1 MTKTVAR
8 ITRSAQASKSKEGK
22 YLTFAFFE
30 RDGALQLD
38 VVGWTP
44 FELQPGNSGIVGMVH
59 LCGREIPVKD
69 LHRLLQD
76 GEKSQIADTTC
87 IVIFEYSEPCKEYL
101 AILVEE
107 ISNVMA
113 IAEKEPS
120 TAIVSETIT
129 TDESGNKKF
138 EYHLIAT
145 DNSARQNP
153 GTTVSAV
160 F

>member
-8 ITRSAQASKSKEGK
+8 ITRSAQAAKRREGK

-30 RDGALQLD
+30 RDGAMQLD
-38 VVGWTP
+38 VVGWTT
-44 FELQPGNSGIVGMVH
+44 FQLNGDNSGIVGTVH
-59 LCGREIPVKD
+59 LWGHEIPVKD
-69 LHRLLQD
+69 HRLLQD

-87 IVIFEYSEPCKEYL
+87 IVVFEYSEPHKEYL

-113 IAEKEPS
+113 IAEKDAS
-120 TAIVSETIT
+120 TAIVSETVT
-129 TDESGNKKF
+129 TDESGNKEF

-145 DNSARQNP
+145 DNSAREKS
-153 GTTVSAV
+153 GTAVSV
-160 F
+160 IS